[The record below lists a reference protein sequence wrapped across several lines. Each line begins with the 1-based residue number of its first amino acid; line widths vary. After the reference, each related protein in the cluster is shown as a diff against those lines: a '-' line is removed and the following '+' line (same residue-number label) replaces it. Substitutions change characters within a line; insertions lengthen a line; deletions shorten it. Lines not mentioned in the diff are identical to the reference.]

1 MKKVLYLLSGVM
13 LLAAT
18 ACSDDDEFRADVNYP
33 PETVGNQ
40 LTTDAWRST
49 YQLEVKADGSWR
61 IETDD
66 YFLTVSP
73 ESGTGDATVTLSL
86 DDNQGERRKVGKLN
100 FIFEGHEEQNC
111 ELRVMQKYAGD
122 YDDNAAGKLDT
133 SNKIYA
139 VGYSYDATG
148 YWASPNS
155 VRKQIFCTQNL
166 IDDKLL
172 VIGPVQIST
181 SIEMLSG
188 SIITDMTNQ
197 LATKAHVEGGFGKF
211 KAEANAS
218 FDMSHAA
225 NSNYEF
231 ASTYYILEV
240 RKAYIE
246 TDYKSLM
253 RSKRYLST
261 DAYYAINGVPYV
273 NEWTGVACADYP
285 STTEG
290 FKRLIKEYGTHVI
303 VSAKLGGRVR
313 HSMEVDVSKVK
324 TDYDIKAFA
333 QASCDGL
340 FAGGGASVDERYKKS
355 YEQNRN
361 NLNIKVDALG
371 GDEDAAKKLM
381 ATDGL
386 KKDNLDAWASTVTDK
401 NMALVTFDQY
411 SLVPIYEL
419 VNEDL
424 TMERNGVDGKERKQK
439 LKDYIEQTMGK
450 EPEFSSYN
458 CGTIVKINLTDYLSP
473 TSSDCSGNKPSL
485 IYTVKNGDQEVAY
498 ICNEYIPLLDRTN
511 RVTVVYPIV
520 NDHVFFNKGLFVGDS
535 NHKPATVEWTG
546 PDVVIT
552 ELESENV
559 GPSGFAFIR
568 GTSITP
574 DSDESVYTKSGVT
587 VQASTTE
594 QTMMTD
600 NDGNKYGLVKIL
612 DHIWLRE
619 DYRGK
624 ELVSVVSDDGTT
636 YYHVRAMY
644 EISEIIGP
652 KGWRAPTTN
661 DYHDIEKKMSEWNVE
676 APGKLFWKG
685 GALGYDAH
693 VEGLIYRYHWHPTK
707 DEITHLYKWGFFR
720 VNKTGSYTMHD
731 FSDMRY
737 VDYQLHTRLIKE

>member
-1 MKKVLYLLSGVM
+1 
-13 LLAAT
+13 
-18 ACSDDDEFRADVNYP
+18 
-33 PETVGNQ
+33 
-40 LTTDAWRST
+40 
-49 YQLEVKADGSWR
+49 
-61 IETDD
+61 
-66 YFLTVSP
+66 
-73 ESGTGDATVTLSL
+73 
-86 DDNQGERRKVGKLN
+86 
-100 FIFEGHEEQNC
+100 
-111 ELRVMQKYAGD
+111 
-122 YDDNAAGKLDT
+122 
-133 SNKIYA
+133 
-139 VGYSYDATG
+139 
-148 YWASPNS
+148 
-155 VRKQIFCTQNL
+155 
-166 IDDKLL
+166 
-172 VIGPVQIST
+172 
-181 SIEMLSG
+181 
-188 SIITDMTNQ
+188 
-197 LATKAHVEGGFGKF
+197 
-211 KAEANAS
+211 
-218 FDMSHAA
+218 
-225 NSNYEF
+225 
-231 ASTYYILEV
+231 
-240 RKAYIE
+240 
-246 TDYKSLM
+246 
-253 RSKRYLST
+253 
-261 DAYYAINGVPYV
+261 
-273 NEWTGVACADYP
+273 
-285 STTEG
+285 
-290 FKRLIKEYGTHVI
+290 
-303 VSAKLGGRVR
+303 
-313 HSMEVDVSKVK
+313 
-324 TDYDIKAFA
+324 
-333 QASCDGL
+333 
-340 FAGGGASVDERYKKS
+340 
-355 YEQNRN
+355 
-361 NLNIKVDALG
+361 
-371 GDEDAAKKLM
+371 M

-401 NMALVTFDQY
+401 NMALVNFDQY

-624 ELVSVVSDDGTT
+624 ELISVVSDDGTT
-636 YYHVRAMY
+636 YYHVRALY
-644 EISEIIGP
+644 EISETIGP